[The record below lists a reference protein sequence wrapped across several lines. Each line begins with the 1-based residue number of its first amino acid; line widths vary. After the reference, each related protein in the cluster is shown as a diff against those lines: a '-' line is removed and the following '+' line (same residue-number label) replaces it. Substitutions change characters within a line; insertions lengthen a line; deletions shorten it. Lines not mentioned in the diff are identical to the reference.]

1 MEKKDFI
8 RIINEEISNFDFLN
22 NQQNQKEFESIEI
35 LKNEEFQKKFICDS
49 LLKKRDKI
57 KLKVN
62 DIGIGGNYENN
73 VDDFEYASR
82 LSLEYNLT
90 VEYKYDQTKEP
101 AKFDLMFYGDDIEI
115 NVDGWYDRGR
125 FGGTPDTDIEPYGDA
140 WFSYLNWDDIEVNI
154 YTTDGDEI
162 PFIAFQKAPP
172 KIQML
177 FVRDYTADIISS
189 YTGLDIKTPEMKV
202 KVNNV
207 PYC

>member
-1 MEKKDFI
+1 MEKKDII

-22 NQQNQKEFESIEI
+22 NELNQKEFESIEI
-35 LKNEEFQKKFICDS
+35 LKNEEFQKQFICDS
-49 LLKKRDKI
+49 LLNKKDKI
-57 KLKVN
+57 KLKIN
-62 DIGIGGNYENN
+62 DSTVGGDYE
-73 VDDFEYASR
+73 DDFKDASR
-82 LSLEYNLT
+82 ISLEYNLT

-101 AKFDLMFYGDDIEI
+101 AVFDLMFYGDKIGI
-115 NVDGWYDRGR
+115 SKDGWYDPGR
-125 FGGTPDTDIEPYGDA
+125 FGGTPDTDIEPSGDA

-177 FVRDYTADIISS
+177 FVRDYTANLISGK
-189 YTGLDIKTPEMKV
+189 TNLDINTPEMKV
-202 KVNNV
+202 NVKDV